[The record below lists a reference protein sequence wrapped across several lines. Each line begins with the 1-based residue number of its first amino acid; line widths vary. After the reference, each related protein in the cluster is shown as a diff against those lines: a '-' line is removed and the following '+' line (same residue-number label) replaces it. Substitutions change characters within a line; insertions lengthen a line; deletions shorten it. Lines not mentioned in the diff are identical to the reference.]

1 MNKYRLQAFVFV
13 LVAFMSG
20 CNEFM
25 VVGILPD
32 IASHLRVSIA
42 MVGYLV
48 TIFATVYA
56 VSTPIVTMLTSK
68 YNRYKTLLVLMA
80 IFLVGN
86 TLSGLATTYWMMIVS
101 RVIAAGVSGAI
112 ISIIMTFANQIAPK
126 DKRANLI
133 SWIYAGFSIASV
145 IGVPIGTTISTHYD
159 WRYAFFAVSL
169 ISLLTIGLLS
179 WLLPHHMKQ
188 VQGSILKQLSLLK
201 DSRIYIGIAVVLFT
215 AATQY
220 GYYTYIRPLLT
231 TVLGFDT
238 QNINLLLFVLG
249 IASVFSNRFSGTIA
263 RRGGLELMPK
273 YYVADVVILLMLPL
287 VMMSKLTGFLM
298 LIAITMLITLFSAS
312 IQLHFMD
319 VAEQDYP
326 QSTLLA
332 SSLSSIFFNFGTSL
346 GSATASLL
354 VGAVGVG
361 RISLGAASYALLA
374 LILLVILNRINASHR
389 YSNEAKKHH
398 QSQVS

>member
-56 VSTPIVTMLTSK
+56 ISTPIITMLTSK
-68 YNRYKTLLVLMA
+68 YNRYKTLLVLMVV
-80 IFLVGN
+80 FLVGN
-86 TLSGLATTYWMMIVS
+86 TLSGLAATYWMMIAS
-101 RVIAAGVSGAI
+101 RVIAASVSGAI

-126 DKRANLI
+126 DQRANLI

-145 IGVPIGTTISTHYD
+145 IGVPIGTIISTHYD
-159 WRYAFFAVSL
+159 WRDAFFAVSL

-179 WLLPHHMKQ
+179 WLLPHHIMQ
-188 VQGSILKQLSLLK
+188 VQGAMLKQLSLLK
-201 DSRIYIGIAVVLFT
+201 DSRIYVGIAVVLFT

-238 QNINLLLFVLG
+238 QHINLLLFVLG
-249 IASVFSNRFSGTIA
+249 IASVLSNRFSGTIA
-263 RRGGLELMPK
+263 RRGGLKRMPK
-273 YYVADVVILLMLPL
+273 YYVADVVILTLLPL
-287 VMMSKLTGFLM
+287 VTMSKFTGFVM

-354 VGAVGVG
+354 VGALGVG
-361 RISLGAASYALLA
+361 WISFAAAGYALVA
-374 LILLVILNRINASHR
+374 LTMLVILNHLIAMG
-389 YSNEAKKHH
+389 EKKKTELHAH
-398 QSQVS
+398 LN